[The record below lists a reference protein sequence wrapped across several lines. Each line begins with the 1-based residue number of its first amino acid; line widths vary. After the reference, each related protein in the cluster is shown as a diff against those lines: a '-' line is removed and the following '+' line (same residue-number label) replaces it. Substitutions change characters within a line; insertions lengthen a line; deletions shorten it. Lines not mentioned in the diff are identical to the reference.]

1 MTLTI
6 PIHAIE
12 LAPGSTVS
20 IHNLSWQDF
29 EILLTELG
37 ESRNTRIAYYQG
49 TLEIMSPLAIHE
61 RPHRIIADI
70 VKALLD
76 AQGRDW
82 EDFGSTTLKRPEV
95 AGVEP
100 DTCLYI
106 QNVDR
111 VKGCTN
117 LDLDSYPPPDLAIE
131 SDVTSITTVSAYQ
144 AMRVP
149 EIWVYRNHTL
159 KINLL
164 QGEREAP
171 HSVRYVEA
179 ANSPTFPDLPIATLI
194 PQLVQSAIADGTSQ
208 MLRQVRNQFRYA
220 SEP

>member
-1 MTLTI
+1 MALTI
-6 PIHAIE
+6 PIDTIQ
-12 LAPGSTVS
+12 LTPGSTVS
-20 IHNLSWQDF
+20 IPNLSWQDF
-29 EILLTELG
+29 ETILTDLG
-37 ESRNTRIAYYQG
+37 DRRNTRIAYYQG

-76 AQGRDW
+76 VRGQDW

-106 QNVDR
+106 QNVDLVR
-111 VKGCTN
+111 GCVDLN
-117 LDLDSYPPPDLAIE
+117 LDNYPPPDLAIE
-131 SDVTSITTVSAYQ
+131 SDVTSITVVSAYQ

-149 EIWVYRNHTL
+149 EIWIYRDRIL

-164 QGEREAP
+164 EGDIYIESNR
-171 HSVRYVEA
+171 S
-179 ANSPTFPDLPIATLI
+179 SIFPDLPIIVLI
-194 PQLVQSAIADGTSQ
+194 RQLVQSAISKGTSQ
-208 MLRQVRNQFRYA
+208 MLRELRIQYRQT
-220 SEP
+220 

>member
-6 PIHAIE
+6 PISAIE

-20 IHNLSWQDF
+20 IHNVSWQDF
-29 EILLTELG
+29 ETLLNDLG
-37 ESRNTRIAYYQG
+37 EKRNTRIAYYQG
-49 TLEIMSPLAIHE
+49 TLEIMSPLARHE

-76 AQGRDW
+76 FQERDW

-111 VKGCTN
+111 VKGCIN
-117 LDLDSYPPPDLAIE
+117 LNLDSYPPPDLAIE
-131 SDVTSITTVSAYQ
+131 SDVTSITKVSAYQ
-144 AMRVP
+144 AMKVP
-149 EIWVYRNHTL
+149 EIWVYRNQSL
-159 KINLL
+159 KISIL
-164 QGEREAP
+164 E
-171 HSVRYVEA
+171 SDRYIESS
-179 ANSPTFPDLPIATLI
+179 NSPTFPDLPITNLI
-194 PQLVQSAIADGTSQ
+194 PQLVQNAIEQGTSQ
-208 MLRQVRNQFRYA
+208 MLRNLRTQFRQ
-220 SEP
+220 PN

>member
-1 MTLTI
+1 MGIAYASKSKMTLTI
-6 PIHAIE
+6 SINAIQ

-29 EILLTELG
+29 EILLTDLG
-37 ESRNTRIAYYQG
+37 EKRNTRIAYYQG

-70 VKALLD
+70 VKTLLD
-76 AQGRDW
+76 AEGRNW
-82 EDFGSTTLKRPEV
+82 EDFGSTTLKYPEI

-111 VKGCTN
+111 VQGCIN
-117 LDLDSYPPPDLAIE
+117 LDLENYPPPDLAIE
-131 SDVTSITTVSAYQ
+131 SDVTSITVISAYQ
-144 AMRVP
+144 AIRVP
-149 EIWVYRNHTL
+149 EIWVYRNQML

-164 QGEREAP
+164 EE
-171 HSVRYVEA
+171 
-179 ANSPTFPDLPIATLI
+179 NSYIESSKSLIFPTLPVTTLI
-194 PQLVQSAIADGTSQ
+194 PQLVQSAIKKGTSQ
-208 MLRQVRNQFRYA
+208 MLRELKNQL
-220 SEP
+220 SS

>member
-1 MTLTI
+1 MTIAIPIDTIHLAQGNTLT
-6 PIHAIE
+6 
-12 LAPGSTVS
+12 

-29 EILLTELG
+29 ETILTDLG
-37 ESRNTRIAYYQG
+37 ENRSTRIAYYQG

-76 AQGRDW
+76 LEGKDW
-82 EDFGSTTLKRPEV
+82 EDFGSTTLKRPKV

-111 VKGCTN
+111 IRGCVELN
-117 LDLDSYPPPDLAIE
+117 LDNYPPPDLAIE
-131 SDVTSITTVSAYQ
+131 SDVTSITLVSAYQ

-149 EIWVYRNHTL
+149 EIWIYRDRQLT
-159 KINLL
+159 INRLE
-164 QGEREAP
+164 GESYQE
-171 HSVRYVEA
+171 S
-179 ANSPTFPDLPIATLI
+179 NLSGIFPDLPIVILI
-194 PQLVQSAIADGTSQ
+194 PELVQNAIDRGTSQ
-208 MLRQVRNQFRYA
+208 MLRGLRNRTN
-220 SEP
+220 

>member
-6 PIHAIE
+6 PIDTIQ
-12 LAPGSTVS
+12 LTPGSTIS
-20 IHNLSWQDF
+20 IQNLSWQDF
-29 EILLTELG
+29 ETLLVDLG
-37 ESRNTRIAYYQG
+37 DRRNTRIAYYRG

-70 VKALLD
+70 VKALLE
-76 AQGRDW
+76 ARGQDW

-106 QNVDR
+106 HNVDR
-111 VKGCTN
+111 IRGCVDLN
-117 LDLDSYPPPDLAIE
+117 LDNYPPPDLAIE

-144 AMRVP
+144 ALCVP
-149 EIWVYRNHTL
+149 EIWIYRNRSL

-164 QGEREAP
+164 EEN
-171 HSVRYVEA
+171 RYIES
-179 ANSPTFPDLPIATLI
+179 NCSRIFPDLPITTLI
-194 PQLVQSAIADGTSQ
+194 PQLVQSAIEHGTSQ
-208 MLRQVRNQFRYA
+208 MLRGLRQSRNR
-220 SEP
+220 